1 MIAFILITGIG
12 AFLVKRFMNAGRL
25 KNILFWTLVV
35 LASIIPAICVVG
47 FIVGFVIGIVNR
59 IM

>member
-35 LASIIPAICVVG
+35 LASIIPAICVGG
-47 FIVGFVIGIVNR
+47 FIIGFVIGIVNR